1 MQVISEEVKRVIN
14 SEQKQSDSIMKNGTP
29 SISSEPKQSDS
40 IMIYKTPSSEN

>member
-14 SEQKQSDSIMKNGTP
+14 SEQKQSDSIMNYGTP
-29 SISSEPKQSDS
+29 SIPSEPKSDS